1 MTWHLNLENKPHE
14 LQDLE
19 LMNPTSL
26 ALLILLKN
34 NPTNL
39 VCSDCMGCEAE
50 LLVVIQFGNFATDY
64 FLLIRQIKTSCSK
77 FQLHLFMSFVRWML
91 PRKPT
96 QCLWLCAI
104 YILLLENSRCCERFI
119 CKRSGDVWWGRRIY
133 EWLLHHGAGEMNVL
147 LSVGICFFLYGHR
160 RLLGSFFHLQVSP
173 FLFSLGARMLHAWC

>member
-1 MTWHLNLENKPHE
+1 MTWQLNLENKPHE

-26 ALLILLKN
+26 VLLILLKN

-39 VCSDCMGCEAE
+39 AE
-50 LLVVIQFGNFATDY
+50 LLVVIQFGNFSTDSY
-64 FLLIRQIKTSCSK
+64 FLLIRQIKTSCSE

-119 CKRSGDVWWGRRIY
+119 CKRSGDVWWGHRIY
-133 EWLLHHGAGEMNVL
+133 EWLLHHGAGEKNVL
-147 LSVGICFFLYGHR
+147 LSVGICFFYMVIEDCSVL
-160 RLLGSFFHLQVSP
+160 FFHLQVSP
-173 FLFSLGARMLHAWC
+173 FLFSLDARMLHAWC